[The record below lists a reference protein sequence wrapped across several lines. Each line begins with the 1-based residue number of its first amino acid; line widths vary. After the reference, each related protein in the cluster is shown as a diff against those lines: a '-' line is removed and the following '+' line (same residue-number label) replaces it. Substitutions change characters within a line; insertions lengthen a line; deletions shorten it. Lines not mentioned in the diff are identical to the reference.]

1 VVEALSAGLRVITSA
16 LGALPETTEGWAR
29 MYSYLPNPDLHAE
42 TFAKILSEEIELIK
56 ENKLQEHLTDQI
68 NIYGKK
74 WSWDYRITEWI
85 KYLDGLYQTTKLRQ
99 S

>member
-1 VVEALSAGLRVITSA
+1 VITSA

-42 TFAKILSEEIELIK
+42 TFAKILSEEIELIR